1 MNVADVDQKEVL
13 TVKTENVVQI
23 PLGLLGFEGIKQFV
37 LLSDPE
43 AAPFSW
49 LQVLDDP
56 GLAFVVVSPLELL
69 PDYHPDISAD
79 DVAFLKIQA
88 PEDVLLYVIVTL
100 HGAGQATLNLKGP
113 VVINRQTLVG
123 KQVILANAA
132 AYSVRHP
139 LPRQT

>member
-1 MNVADVDQKEVL
+1 MNVADVDQKEML
-13 TVKTENVVQI
+13 TVKTENVIQI
-23 PLGLLGFEGIKQFV
+23 PLGLLGFEGIKRFV

-43 AAPFSW
+43 EAPFSW

-69 PDYHPDISAD
+69 PDYHPDVSPD
-79 DVAFLKIQA
+79 DVSFLKIKA
-88 PEDVLLYVIVTL
+88 PEDALVYAIVTL
-100 HGAGQATLNLKGP
+100 HDTSQATLNLKGP
-113 VVINRQTLVG
+113 IVINRQTLVG

-139 LPRQT
+139 MPCQT

>member
-23 PLGLLGFEGIKQFV
+23 PLGLLGFEGIKRFV
-37 LLSDPE
+37 LLADPE
-43 AAPFSW
+43 EAPFSW

-69 PDYHPDISAD
+69 PDYHPDVSPD
-79 DVAFLKIQA
+79 DVSYLKIEA
-88 PEDVLLYVIVTL
+88 PEDALVYAIAAL
-100 HGAGQATLNLKGP
+100 HGTGQTTLNLKGP
-113 VVINRQTLVG
+113 IVINRQTLVG

-139 LPRQT
+139 LPLQT